1 MQNFLLNR
9 HSQWSNNINFKAMKE
24 KLIRLFGKLLAL
36 LGFAAV
42 GTSCEEMMRVEYG
55 SPYATFE
62 ISGKLVDKET
72 KEPVSGIVIVYGKE
86 YYYIDEDGNEARR
99 FYGEGSHVADFSDFW
114 LHGRTD
120 VPEDPAKLILKLTD
134 YDSKANGH
142 YKDTTY
148 TIDLERTGE
157 PDPEENWCVGVYG
170 AEVTLELERVK

>member
-9 HSQWSNNINFKAMKE
+9 HSQWSNNINYKAMKE

-42 GTSCEEMMRVEYG
+42 GTSCEEMVRLEYG

-86 YYYIDEDGNEARR
+86 
-99 FYGEGSHVADFSDFW
+99 
-114 LHGRTD
+114 
-120 VPEDPAKLILKLTD
+120 
-134 YDSKANGH
+134 
-142 YKDTTY
+142 
-148 TIDLERTGE
+148 
-157 PDPEENWCVGVYG
+157 
-170 AEVTLELERVK
+170 